1 MDEKA
6 RGGLEREVVVAASLA
21 CAAAAKTLVT
31 LEDWVEVEGGF
42 LEGSRVD

>member
-1 MDEKA
+1 MDEEA
-6 RGGLEREVVVAASLA
+6 RGGLERVVVAAASLA
-21 CAAAAKTLVT
+21 CAAAKTLVT